1 MNIFSISSASQ
12 IRIMKTDAASFT
24 SVIACP
30 YKFYLETIGARG
42 ENQAIENELRQEYL
56 AYRTA
61 AVGYYSQQHPPSVS
75 ASSPRTKSDPT
86 VCVPLSR
93 LSALGYDLYML
104 LVAFEDVKK
113 PSGTKKQYAYIPLC
127 FSPEP
132 KVLREEKMSLAF
144 TALVLSEAGYKTASY
159 GRIIAGMSFSTKKI
173 ALAKLKRKA
182 RTEIK
187 LITTIQET
195 GEKSPLRLNRYC
207 SLCCFSS
214 KCRKKATEKDDL
226 SLLSTLSSSEIRSL
240 NNRGIFSV
248 TQLSYTFRNS
258 RSHRNKP
265 RRKEKHKSALKA
277 LAIRDQQVYV
287 RDPPALPDKRIQ
299 IFLDV
304 ESVPNRSFY
313 YLIGAVVCDG
323 AATQEKHFWAD
334 KTSDEK
340 RIWSEFLST
349 LSGFGEFTMFHYG
362 AFEAQFLRA
371 MVRRYGLSGPL
382 TLESLNESCV
392 NVLTYYYL
400 YIYCPTYSN
409 SLKYIAPYF
418 GYNWSGPIDTGLKS
432 LQWRKRWEAT
442 GNARYRDDL
451 INYNRQDCCAL
462 KHVADVAREIIDY
475 GIAGKHTVSLAKD
488 VKASYP
494 YRLGPSPFSISEFK
508 HITKCAYFDYQR
520 TKIYWRTDDRLRK
533 SAQRRKKAL
542 CRRQRVNKTVQYSR
556 RLRCPYC
563 RSRRIK
569 KNRLVSKVT
578 YDLLFMSSGVKKWV
592 VKHIGESAVC
602 RDCDKYFRPRNWPEE
617 RYKYRHGIM
626 AWVIYQNIE
635 LGITHQGI
643 MDGLNDLFG
652 FSFNYK
658 FVDKMKKRATI
669 FYEDVYEEIKKRI
682 RTGYVV
688 HVDETKAN
696 VKGTSGFVWVFT
708 NMEEVLYIFS
718 ESREGNL
725 VKETLKGFKG
735 ILVSD
740 YYSAYDSFPCLQ
752 QRCLIHLVRD
762 LNDDLLMNP
771 FDAEFKTMVV
781 EFGCVLKQIVETI
794 DRFGLKS
801 RFLRKHRKEV
811 TKYFR
816 KFVECA
822 CQSDLAKKYQDRL
835 LKNKNRL
842 FTFLE
847 YDGIPWNNNNAENAI
862 KAFAK
867 MRRTSDTG
875 VTVEGL
881 NRTLLLLSIA
891 QTLKYKNMSFLDF
904 LKSGERSLE
913 TYLKR
918 LT

>member
-1 MNIFSISSASQ
+1 M
-12 IRIMKTDAASFT
+12 
-24 SVIACP
+24 
-30 YKFYLETIGARG
+30 
-42 ENQAIENELRQEYL
+42 
-56 AYRTA
+56 
-61 AVGYYSQQHPPSVS
+61 
-75 ASSPRTKSDPT
+75 
-86 VCVPLSR
+86 
-93 LSALGYDLYML
+93 
-104 LVAFEDVKK
+104 
-113 PSGTKKQYAYIPLC
+113 
-127 FSPEP
+127 
-132 KVLREEKMSLAF
+132 
-144 TALVLSEAGYKTASY
+144 
-159 GRIIAGMSFSTKKI
+159 
-173 ALAKLKRKA
+173 
-182 RTEIK
+182 
-187 LITTIQET
+187 
-195 GEKSPLRLNRYC
+195 
-207 SLCCFSS
+207 
-214 KCRKKATEKDDL
+214 
-226 SLLSTLSSSEIRSL
+226 
-240 NNRGIFSV
+240 
-248 TQLSYTFRNS
+248 
-258 RSHRNKP
+258 
-265 RRKEKHKSALKA
+265 
-277 LAIRDQQVYV
+277 
-287 RDPPALPDKRIQ
+287 
-299 IFLDV
+299 
-304 ESVPNRSFY
+304 
-313 YLIGAVVCDG
+313 
-323 AATQEKHFWAD
+323 
-334 KTSDEK
+334 
-340 RIWSEFLST
+340 
-349 LSGFGEFTMFHYG
+349 
-362 AFEAQFLRA
+362 
-371 MVRRYGLSGPL
+371 
-382 TLESLNESCV
+382 
-392 NVLTYYYL
+392 
-400 YIYCPTYSN
+400 
-409 SLKYIAPYF
+409 
-418 GYNWSGPIDTGLKS
+418 
-432 LQWRKRWEAT
+432 
-442 GNARYRDDL
+442 
-451 INYNRQDCCAL
+451 
-462 KHVADVAREIIDY
+462 
-475 GIAGKHTVSLAKD
+475 
-488 VKASYP
+488 KASYP
-494 YRLGPSPFSISEFK
+494 YSLGPSPFSISEFK

-520 TKIYWRTDDRLRK
+520 TKIYWRTDDRFRK
-533 SAQRRKKAL
+533 SVQRRKKAL

-569 KNRLVSKVT
+569 KDRSVSKVT
-578 YDLLFMSSGVKKWV
+578 YDLLFKSSGVKKWV
-592 VKHIGESAVC
+592 VKHIGESEVC
-602 RDCDKYFRPRNWPEE
+602 RDCDKYFRPRNWPKE

-658 FVDKMKKRATI
+658 FVDKMKKRATN

-781 EFGCVLKQIVETI
+781 EFGCVLKRIVETI